1 MSAAVQPTLFDQP
14 ADAVQK
20 HSLDIRMLVPLATE
34 LAERVGQ
41 VGITVADL
49 RAEAERRGLFKPG
62 LNTRDRSLSY
72 LGAVMKA
79 AGLVATDR
87 TRRSFLPHSH
97 GNRHVVH
104 LSPRYAR

>member
-1 MSAAVQPTLFDQP
+1 MSAAIQPDLWSQP
-14 ADAVQK
+14 EADTK

-41 VGITVADL
+41 VGLTVADL
-49 RAEAERRGLFKPG
+49 RAEAERRGLFRPG

-72 LGAVMKA
+72 LGNVMKA

-87 TRRSFLPHSH
+87 TRRSFLPQSN
-97 GNRHVVH
+97 GNRHVVW
-104 LSPRYAR
+104 LAPRDAR

>member
-1 MSAAVQPTLFDQP
+1 MSAPMQADLWSQP
-14 ADAVQK
+14 ADAASR
-20 HSLDIRMLVPLATE
+20 HALDIRMLVPLATE

-87 TRRSFLPHSH
+87 TRRSFLPQSH
-97 GNRHVVH
+97 GNRHVVF
-104 LSPRYAR
+104 LAPRSAR

>member
-1 MSAAVQPTLFDQP
+1 MSAAVQPDLWSQP
-14 ADAVQK
+14 ADSRHA
-20 HSLDIRMLVPLATE
+20 LDIRMLVPLATE
-34 LAERVGQ
+34 LAQRVGQ

-87 TRRSFLPHSH
+87 TRRSFIPQSN
-97 GNRHVVH
+97 GNLLRVWIT
-104 LSPRYAR
+104 ARNAR